1 MRCQPYIEFLN
12 QNHADLVTRLTGC
25 APTCDH
31 GPKILWWKEEQP
43 DAYAG
48 IAKFVT
54 PSGYVAGKM
63 AGLEGSQAFM
73 DFTFLHFSGLSD
85 ARNGVWSTDICN
97 VLGVD
102 MDKLPRIVEPWEVVG
117 EVTETAASEFG
128 LAPGTII
135 AAGCGDTAANAL
147 GAGIVQPG
155 MLFDVAGT
163 ASVLAASTSSFMADV
178 KNRALLTMR
187 SVIPGL
193 WHPLAYIGGG
203 GQALRWFRDRFYNS
217 YRGQQ
222 HDSVTDLYEEMIALA
237 GKAPAGSDG
246 LFFSP
251 HLGGRICPA
260 TPEMRGAWI
269 GFSWSHDQSHFSRA
283 ILESIAYEYA
293 YYLGI
298 LREALPNLEL
308 SEACVIGGGARSNLW
323 NQMKAD
329 ILGLPYQRLLR
340 SQFGSWGSAMIA
352 GKAAGIFDDLAQV
365 ATDHA
370 EPGGEPIWP
379 DADRRRIYQPM
390 TERYIA
396 LQAGLRDMFVTG
408 GSNDK

>member
-1 MRCQPYIEFLN
+1 
-12 QNHADLVTRLTGC
+12 
-25 APTCDH
+25 
-31 GPKILWWKEEQP
+31 
-43 DAYAG
+43 
-48 IAKFVT
+48 
-54 PSGYVAGKM
+54 
-63 AGLEGSQAFM
+63 M

-85 ARNGVWSTDICN
+85 AQNGVWSTDICN

-102 MDKLPRIVEPWEVVG
+102 KDKLPRIVEPWEVVG
-117 EVTETAASEFG
+117 EVTETAAAEFG
-128 LAPGTII
+128 LAPGPLI

-163 ASVLAASTSSFMADV
+163 ASVLAASTGSFMADV

-203 GQALRWFRDRFYNS
+203 GQALRWFRDHFYNS

-222 HDSVTDLYEEMIALA
+222 YDRDRDDLYEEMIALA
-237 GKAPAGSDG
+237 NKAPAGSDG

-298 LREALPNLEL
+298 LREAVPNLEMT
-308 SEACVIGGGARSNLW
+308 EARVIGGGARSNLW

-329 ILGLPYQRLLR
+329 VLGLPYQRLLR
-340 SQFGSWGSAMIA
+340 SEFGSWGSAMIA

-370 EPGGEPIWP
+370 KPAGEPLRP
-379 DADRRRIYQPM
+379 DASRQRLYRPM
-390 TERYIA
+390 AEKYIA
-396 LQAGLRDMFVTG
+396 LQAELRDMFVTG
-408 GSNDK
+408 GSYAK